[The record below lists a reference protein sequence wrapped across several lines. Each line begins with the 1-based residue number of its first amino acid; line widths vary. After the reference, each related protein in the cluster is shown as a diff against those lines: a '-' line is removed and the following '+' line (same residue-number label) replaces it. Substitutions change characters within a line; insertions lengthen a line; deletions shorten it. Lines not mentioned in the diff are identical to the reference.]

1 MDKLKFKEE
10 TCAAIIN
17 IMGKKGSG
25 KTYASGELAKYL
37 LNEGYSVYMDAFGTQ
52 LKKIIMLF
60 FGVSKTNFDKAAKG
74 GTELKER
81 IKRLYLYIYKNSVKN
96 SGRKYYLKNIDAD
109 KNINKEIEK
118 DSEYIGRFIKDKDVR
133 KILQYTGTE
142 IIRKIDPAF
151 FTEALKRKLKK
162 IKNAADYIIISDCR
176 FINEY
181 EMLNKEFQNVKNF
194 YITSDETGDN
204 DKHISETEI
213 NQITAIYGKEIIT
226 IENDKNKIFDAEMFK
241 LF

>member
-151 FTEALKRKLKK
+151 FTEALKHKLKK
-162 IKNAADYIIISDCR
+162 IKDCADYIIISDCR

-181 EMLNKEFQNVKNF
+181 EMLNKEFQNIKNF
-194 YITSDETGDN
+194 YITAEETGDD
-204 DKHISETEI
+204 DKHISEIEI
-213 NQITAIYGKEIIT
+213 NQIAAIYGNEIIT
-226 IENDKNKIFDAEMFK
+226 VKNDKNKILDAGTFK

>member
-1 MDKLKFKEE
+1 MDKFEFKEE
-10 TCAAIIN
+10 TETAIIN

-37 LNEGYSVYMDAFGTQ
+37 LNEGYSAYMDAFGTE
-52 LKKIIMLF
+52 LKKIVMLF
-60 FGVSKTNFDKAAKG
+60 FGVSKTNLDKAVTG
-74 GTELKER
+74 GAELKER
-81 IKRLYLYIYKNSVKN
+81 IKRLYLYVYKNTGKEYDSKD
-96 SGRKYYLKNIDAD
+96 IEAD
-109 KNINKEIEK
+109 KDINREIEK
-118 DSEYIGRFIKDKDVR
+118 DSEYLDRFIKDKDVR

-151 FTEALKRKLKK
+151 FTEALKHKLKK
-162 IKNAADYIIISDCR
+162 IKGCADYIIISDCR

-194 YITSDETGDN
+194 YITADESDDN
-204 DKHISETEI
+204 DKHISEIEI
-213 NQITAIYGKEIIT
+213 NQITAIYGNEIVAVK
-226 IENDKNKIFDAEMFK
+226 NDKNKPLDIGMFK